1 MKKFLL
7 LILAILTI
15 NNLAFAGEDKIVAI
29 VNNEPITL
37 SLLEQRKKIIRF
49 LSNVPSLSAEQE
61 KIFTKN
67 ALQTLIDDAILSQ
80 YANKQG
86 IKVSDSEV
94 TNFIKYIETNN
105 KMSEGQFEKSALSRN
120 IARESF
126 RAKMKIEVLRS
137 KIVHEVVAQQ
147 VSITRGDVDSLM
159 LDTNSRDANL
169 SLKIFTSNN
178 TSDKSYR
185 LMSKLI
191 DKIKVKG
198 CERASKI
205 KYKSYASLNEVD
217 ATLSSLKPNIQGIVK
232 DMSIGDVT
240 DVIKSDDNFQVIL
253 LCGKTISAFPE
264 DEVAKVSQ
272 IVLQKQLNVKARKFL
287 QTLRKKAYVKILI

>member
-15 NNLAFAGEDKIVAI
+15 NNLALAAEDKIVAI

-37 SLLEQRKKIIRF
+37 SVLEQRKKIIRF

-67 ALQTLIDDAILSQ
+67 ALQTLIDDTVLFQ
-80 YANKQG
+80 YANKQRL
-86 IKVSDSEV
+86 KVTDSEV
-94 TNFIKYIETNN
+94 NNFIKYIETNN
-105 KMSEGQFEKSALSRN
+105 KIPEGQFEKSALSRN
-120 IARESF
+120 ITRESF

-137 KIVHEVVAQQ
+137 KIVHEVVGQQ
-147 VSITRGDVDSLM
+147 VAVTRGDVDSLI

-169 SLKIFTSNN
+169 SLKIFTSKNK
-178 TSDKSYR
+178 SDKSYR

-191 DKIKVKG
+191 NKIRAKG
-198 CERASKI
+198 CTKASKI
-205 KYKSYASLNEVD
+205 QYKSYASLNETD
-217 ATLSSLKPNIQGIVK
+217 ATLSSLEPKIQGMVK

-253 LCGKTISAFPE
+253 LCGKTISSFSD
-264 DEVAKVSQ
+264 DEINQVSQ